1 MPKQPDEIVE
11 VDVIEAVKDETTAI
25 ESLAPEP
32 LSPAEQKLRESLEQE
47 IKEAFYRAG
56 QALLQI
62 REKKLYRSTHSTF
75 EAYCA
80 ETFGFTRRYP
90 YYLMEAATIV
100 ENLKQCERGVHI
112 LPTNEF
118 QIRPLAA
125 LSAEEQAEAWL
136 EALERSDGKAPSHNL
151 VKAVVKEKKET
162 EKEFICPITV
172 GQACL
177 IKRTSSHPDIS
188 GWGFVISSDE
198 KETKVELWNG
208 STQIV
213 STQSVTELTYDKKAL
228 NRLKKL
234 KNRLGVLAAC
244 DSLEEPGKMLLD
256 YFGHRQSQEELTHL
270 EAALLSVLER
280 EYLRRDKASKIS
292 KEV

>member
-25 ESLAPEP
+25 ESLVPES

-47 IKEAFYRAG
+47 IKGAFYRAG

-100 ENLKQCERGVHI
+100 ENLKQCERAVHI

-136 EALERSDGKAPSHNL
+136 EALERSEGKAPSHNL

-162 EKEFICPITV
+162 EKGLISPITA

-177 IKRTSSHPDIS
+177 IKRTSSCPDIS
-188 GWGFVISSDE
+188 GWGVVMASDE

-213 STQSVTELTYDKKAL
+213 STQSVTELTYDKKGL

-234 KNRLGVLAAC
+234 KTRLSALAAC

-256 YFGHRQSQEELTHL
+256 YFGHRQSQEELTYL
-270 EAALLSVLER
+270 EATLLSVLER
-280 EYLRRDKASKIS
+280 EYLKRDKFGETMEEA
-292 KEV
+292 